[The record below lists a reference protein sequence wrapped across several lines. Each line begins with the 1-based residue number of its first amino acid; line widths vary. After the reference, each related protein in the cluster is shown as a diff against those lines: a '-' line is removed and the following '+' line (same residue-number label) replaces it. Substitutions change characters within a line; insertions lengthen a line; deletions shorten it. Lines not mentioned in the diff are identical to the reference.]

1 MSGFTSSIDPRVPEH
16 GNPTTESVRRN
27 FEVARAEIT
36 ELWNRVSALA
46 LNSPY
51 LSLAGGEM
59 TGALVLAG
67 DPTEDMEAV
76 PRRYIDGEG
85 GQPID
90 GGTF

>member
-1 MSGFTSSIDPRVPEH
+1 MNFVSSIDPNLPVH
-16 GNPTTESVRRN
+16 SNPTTESVRRN
-27 FEVARAEIT
+27 FATARAEIT

-46 LNSPY
+46 LNTPY

-59 TGALVLAG
+59 TGPLLLAR
-67 DPTEDMEAV
+67 DPVEDLEAV
-76 PRRYIDGEG
+76 PRQYVDE